1 MINQKVNKMLES
13 EEIESFYESWKNR
26 HGLGEELDVIA
37 KSLNFE
43 FLIPT
48 VAKIPQSNDELIA
61 VGLTRII
68 FRNLVLER
76 LSQVLS

>member
-1 MINQKVNKMLES
+1 MLQS
-13 EEIESFYESWKNR
+13 ENIESFYESWKNR

-37 KSLNFE
+37 KSLNLE
-43 FLIPT
+43 FMIPT

-68 FRNLVLER
+68 FRNLLIQR
-76 LSQVLS
+76 LSEVLS